1 MKYIVNT
8 TLPNDDVMTLDTNKI
23 TNALHYFE
31 KSLEDDNHCQ
41 IVDGET
47 GEILLCF
54 DPVDPE
60 NWYATEE
67 MALMFTGY
75 HVTEVVEEEDECDCP
90 CSTCIHSG
98 QETIED
104 VVLCNICDENIFY
117 ERMRG

>member
-8 TLPNDDVMTLDTNKI
+8 TLTPEDVMTLDTNKI
-23 TNALHYFE
+23 TNALHYFN
-31 KSLEDDNHCQ
+31 KSLDDGNHCQ

-47 GEILLCF
+47 GEILLLF
-54 DPVDPE
+54 DPE
-60 NWYATEE
+60 NPENWWATDE

-75 HVTEVVEEEDECDCP
+75 CLTQGEENEDSCP
-90 CSTCIHSG
+90 CSTCVHSG

-104 VVLCNICDENIFY
+104 VVLCNICDENVFY

>member
-23 TNALHYFE
+23 TNALYYFD
-31 KSLEDDNHCQ
+31 KSLEDGYPCY
-41 IVDGET
+41 ISDGDT
-47 GEILLCF
+47 GEILVQF
-54 DPVDPE
+54 DPVDHE
-60 NWYATEE
+60 NWYVADE
-67 MALMFTGY
+67 MALMLAGY
-75 HVTEVVEEEDECDCP
+75 YSTQEEEDEGSCP

-104 VVLCNICDENIFY
+104 VILCNICDENIFY